1 MSEVLRQIVMFP
13 GQGAQRVGMAA
24 ELFERYDSQVE
35 QASDVLGYCLR
46 TLCLSDP
53 QQQLNQTAYTQ
64 PALYAVCCWLY
75 DAICE
80 DSSLR
85 IDAVTGH
92 SLGLYPALYAA
103 GAFDFLTGLRL
114 VAKRGELMQA
124 MQGGAMLA
132 VIGPNIDEV
141 QDTLMAEEF
150 FDIDIANFNSPTQLV
165 LSGPQASINSA
176 QASLAAKD
184 FQCVSLAVSGAFH
197 SRYMEPARQAF
208 FHTLS
213 QQRFQAMHLPVISS
227 TNGELL
233 SSTHLLEELSFQ
245 LVKPVRWT
253 QMVQAWQQQSPDVTW
268 KEIGPNTVLTKL
280 NDKILAVESH
290 S

>member
-1 MSEVLRQIVMFP
+1 MSLSPQQIVMFP

-24 ELFERYDSQVE
+24 ELFERYATQVE
-35 QASDVLGYCLR
+35 QASEALGYCLR

-53 QQQLNQTAYTQ
+53 QHQLNQTAFTQ

-75 DAICE
+75 DAVCE
-80 DSSLR
+80 DSSLT

-124 MQGGAMLA
+124 MEGGSMLA
-132 VIGPNIDEV
+132 VIGSNIDSV
-141 QDTLMAEEF
+141 QDILMAEEF
-150 FDIDIANFNSPTQLV
+150 FDVDIANFNSPSQLV
-165 LSGPQASINSA
+165 LSGPQASIEKL
-176 QASLAAKD
+176 QPSLEKAEFK
-184 FQCVSLAVSGAFH
+184 CVQLAVSGAFH

-208 FHTLS
+208 FQTLI
-213 QQRFQAMHLPVISS
+213 QQRFHSTHMPVISS
-227 TNGELL
+227 TNGEVLAP
-233 SSTHLLEELSFQ
+233 SHLLEELSFQ

-253 QMVQAWQQQSPDVTW
+253 QVVQAWQKNNPELVW
-268 KEIGPNTVLTKL
+268 KEIGPGTVLTQL
-280 NDKILAVESH
+280 TNKILTASQQ
-290 S
+290 